1 MAPKSLLVNAKMP
14 PPPER
19 IQKAERPSIAS
30 ADDPR
35 PRPPRRRK
43 RFVLFGDSITQQ
55 SFAPGGWGARL
66 ADAYARRA
74 DVVLRGYS
82 GYNTEWALSLVP
94 EVFLHT
100 EDDDD
105 GSAAGSGGGG
115 GGGGEGTGSRRP
127 NALVTIFFGAN
138 DAALPDR
145 SSARQHVPLER
156 FKRNL
161 AQLARAALGTVEP
174 GGLVVIVSCPPV
186 DEVARARKLAADQGG
201 EQDPAVLPPLLP
213 LPERTN
219 EAARAYSRA
228 AAEVAESLSSS
239 SSSPA
244 DAAKTTATAATEP
257 PRVAFLDLWEE
268 LGGAS
273 FPTAGRSGDWDR
285 DEEKGDPRRLF
296 SDGLHLSELGSLRV
310 FGSVAAA
317 IAEHR
322 PHLSAAELPLDFPDH
337 SEMEPCPR

>member
-1 MAPKSLLVNAKMP
+1 M
-14 PPPER
+14 
-19 IQKAERPSIAS
+19 
-30 ADDPR
+30 
-35 PRPPRRRK
+35 
-43 RFVLFGDSITQQ
+43 LFGDSITQQ

-82 GYNTEWALSLVP
+82 GYNTEWALPLVP
-94 EVFLHT
+94 GVFLLNG
-100 EDDDD
+100 DDDGG

-115 GGGGEGTGSRRP
+115 GEGNRRRRP

-161 AQLARAALGTVEP
+161 AQLARAALETVEP
-174 GGLVVIVSCPPV
+174 GGLVLLISCPPV
-186 DEVARARKLAADQGG
+186 DESARARKLAADQG
-201 EQDPAVLPPLLP
+201 QDPASPPLP

-244 DAAKTTATAATEP
+244 DAAAKETTAATTEP

-273 FPTAGRSGDWDR
+273 FPAGPGGGEGDQ
-285 DEEKGDPRRLF
+285 DEEKEDPRRLF
-296 SDGLHLSELGSLRV
+296 SDGLHLSAELGSLRV

-322 PHLSAAELPLDFPDH
+322 PHLSAAELPLDFPEW
-337 SEMEPCPR
+337 SAMEPCPR